1 MGVSPF
7 LFAPRDCSCEVGGI
21 QLCVLPGAPG
31 PVVAPAWTCSGRGGR
46 FNISAGDVTPEA
58 LIPLTGGCAVS
69 APLPTLA
76 GPRRLPCP
84 WRGDFPQPE
93 GRKPPSISWPSVN
106 EPPTFLKLCI
116 HPEAC
121 SHLNCPSLISGTP
134 AGLPDGRTS
143 CPAHCSWLPRSG
155 TCYQAAETG

>member
-1 MGVSPF
+1 MFNIYSYRQESGSIVGKGGQVMGISPF
-7 LFAPRDCSCEVGGI
+7 LFTSRNYSREVGGI

-46 FNISAGDVTPEA
+46 FTKSAGDVTPEA
-58 LIPLTGGCAVS
+58 LIPLTGGCVVS

-93 GRKPPSISWPSVN
+93 GRKPPSISWPLVN
-106 EPPTFLKLCI
+106 ESPRFLKLCI
-116 HPEAC
+116 HPE
-121 SHLNCPSLISGTP
+121 SSK
-134 AGLPDGRTS
+134 
-143 CPAHCSWLPRSG
+143 
-155 TCYQAAETG
+155 YY

>member
-7 LFAPRDCSCEVGGI
+7 LFAPRDCSREVGGI

-46 FNISAGDVTPEA
+46 FTKSAGDVTPVA

-93 GRKPPSISWPSVN
+93 GRKPPSISWPHCEGGTVIRVQLY
-106 EPPTFLKLCI
+106 LKGTGN
-116 HPEAC
+116 
-121 SHLNCPSLISGTP
+121 STVSPSGISYITASSPGNIT
-134 AGLPDGRTS
+134 GSS
-143 CPAHCSWLPRSG
+143 CTAPVL
-155 TCYQAAETG
+155 YLVLM

>member
-1 MGVSPF
+1 MSGSGQAMGVSPF
-7 LFAPRDCSCEVGGI
+7 LFAPCDCSREVGGI

-31 PVVAPAWTCSGRGGR
+31 SVVAPAWTCSGRGGR
-46 FNISAGDVTPEA
+46 FTKSAGDVTPVA
-58 LIPLTGGCAVS
+58 LIPLTGGCVVS

-106 EPPTFLKLCI
+106 EPPTFLKLCF
-116 HPEAC
+116 
-121 SHLNCPSLISGTP
+121 HLE
-134 AGLPDGRTS
+134 
-143 CPAHCSWLPRSG
+143 WLFPPKLSK
-155 TCYQAAETG
+155 YY